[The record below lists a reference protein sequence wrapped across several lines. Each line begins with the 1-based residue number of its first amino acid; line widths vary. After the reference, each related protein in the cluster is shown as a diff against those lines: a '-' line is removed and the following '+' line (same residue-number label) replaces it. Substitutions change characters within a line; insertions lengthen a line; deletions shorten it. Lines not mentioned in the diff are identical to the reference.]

1 MSGRTVQ
8 KVYFTPGIEEQW
20 KLWGRRSEADL
31 EIESGTMP
39 GSYPDIIIP
48 LCTVL
53 RYTMVLI
60 RTLFIS
66 EHSSTN
72 DFFFICFSVKFWGLQ
87 GVCSSLREKP
97 YNHLKIRDFSYPSP
111 FHWRTFTFVCH
122 FKYNLMPSKT
132 WRAQHGR
139 HVVADGLIPPHW
151 QHIATLRSGQWTY
164 GPSLVMWGL
173 LFIRRT
179 LSNVSSLR
187 I

>member
-1 MSGRTVQ
+1 M
-8 KVYFTPGIEEQW
+8 KVVRPAERGWSRNWKWNNARVIPWHHYTTIYCAEVYYGIDKDPVHQW
-20 KLWGRRSEADL
+20 TFFNKWL
-31 EIESGTMP
+31 
-39 GSYPDIIIP
+39 
-48 LCTVL
+48 
-53 RYTMVLI
+53 
-60 RTLFIS
+60 
-66 EHSSTN
+66 
-72 DFFFICFSVKFWGLQ
+72 FFICFSVKFWGLQ